1 MDSKELLGSFLDDV
15 WGKGDKPRKVFVAYK
30 PNPSNFDVPPGQM
43 WPQAR
48 DNVLKF
54 IQGMNAKGKTPYY
67 NPAMFTPDALSNEKQ
82 YVLASWVLWCDFDGN
97 AKDAMVRLRATAS
110 LPRPTWRV
118 QSGLDGHEHWYW
130 ILKAPAAPE
139 RFEAIN
145 KKLAYYLDAD
155 IGCWNSNRV
164 MRPPYTTNYMDA
176 KKYEGKGYSPQPVD
190 FIEKLGERYDIE
202 QFDFLPSVKDSIA
215 EAVKDLGDI
224 PSIAEVMAQYTW
236 TEQQIDI
243 FKNPPTEAGKRS
255 DALVISAYLGA
266 ECGMTD
272 EAIYAVIND
281 IDMRIGKFVGRADRE
296 RRLAEIIARVRVK
309 HPYVERVHVTQT
321 KENIQLVFTA
331 NQLLRSDFQIEWLI
345 KDLIVAR
352 TTNFISAESGIGKSR
367 LAMQLAKA
375 MATGT
380 QFLKWPCE
388 RQISVMYLSLE
399 MPGDMLKHF
408 LSGLLL
414 NKEMDEE
421 QSDKFML
428 VPLGKAIDLSK
439 PEGYEF
445 VEMLVKE
452 YKPEVL
458 MIDAMGKLTFEEMGE
473 TQAKNI
479 NNQLNRLTQDY
490 GTTFFIIHH
499 NRKPDLSGKKRPG
512 LGDVY
517 GNQYVV
523 TDASTVFTMFMP
535 ENQSHVELIF
545 AKSRAYPADEYIVMN
560 GKKGFSFII
569 KESADNGDDDAGF
582 DETGFRIK
590 R

>member
-1 MDSKELLGSFLDDV
+1 MDSKELLGQFLDDV
-15 WGKGDKPRKVFVAYK
+15 WGTGVKPRKVFVAYK
-30 PNPSNFDVPPGQM
+30 PNPSNFDVPPGQL

-67 NPAMFTPDALSNEKQ
+67 NPAMFMPDALSNEKQ

-97 AKDAMVRLRATAS
+97 AKDAMVRLRATRS
-110 LPRPTWRV
+110 LPAPTWRV

-130 ILKAPAAPE
+130 VLKAPSAPE

-155 IGCWNSNRV
+155 IGCWNANRV

-190 FIEKLGERYDIE
+190 FIEKTGERYDIE

-215 EAVKDLGDI
+215 ESVKDLGDI
-224 PSIAEVMAQYTW
+224 PTIAEVMAQYTW

-281 IDMRIGKFVGRADRE
+281 IDNRIGKFVGRADRE
-296 RRLAEIIARVRVK
+296 RRLAEIIARVRIK
-309 HPYVERVHVTQT
+309 HPYVERVNLTQT

-408 LSGLLL
+408 LTSLLV

-445 VEMLVKE
+445 VEMLIKE
-452 YKPEVL
+452 YKPEVM

-545 AKSRAYPADEYIVMN
+545 AKSRAYPADDYIVMN
-560 GKKGFSFII
+560 GKKGFSFVI
-569 KESADNGDDDAGF
+569 KESMDDGDDDSGQ
-582 DETGFRIK
+582 DETSIGFK